1 MAQLDHRQHIPREI
15 FRRGG
20 KDRFAVDHQR
30 QAGVGLHEEGKRRAG
45 GQGAH
50 IVHQRRR
57 LMPAVKAHRGHAQ
70 PFQHGDGAGNV
81 CAGEQTAPLVKGE
94 ADKQRQISPS
104 RPERLLGG
112 QQAARRAHIRSH
124 VAAHEARNGFP
135 GNAHARAHTGRRSLA
150 QMRGGRAE
158 GVGGHDVAAGFQ
170 VAPVNLRNPVRI
182 DKVPRFGP
190 LAAGQAHVL

>member
-1 MAQLDHRQHIPREI
+1 
-15 FRRGG
+15 
-20 KDRFAVDHQR
+20 
-30 QAGVGLHEEGKRRAG
+30 
-45 GQGAH
+45 
-50 IVHQRRR
+50 
-57 LMPAVKAHRGHAQ
+57 MPAVKAHRGHAQ

-94 ADKQRQISPS
+94 ADKQGQLSPS
-104 RPERLLGG
+104 RPERLLGAQHAGLDFRKVGHGFNQQKVRALIDGVGKGILEQTHRVLEGKVPVRG
-112 QQAARRAHIRSH
+112 QQTARRAHVRSH

-170 VAPVNLRNPVRI
+170 VPPVNLRNPVRI